1 MKIVELFLNSPEYQ
15 TVDETRDSD
24 LMRQALAGNEA
35 AFTTLYRR
43 HQAPVYRYALHMSGK
58 ADVAEEVVQDVFLV
72 LLRDPRQYDAGR
84 GPLLAYLLGI
94 ARKRV
99 WRRLEKTR
107 LFENELEHLADP
119 RDLSLESERNQMIGR
134 LRRAIL
140 ALPANYREAVVLCD
154 IEEMDYARA
163 AAIQGCAVGTIRS
176 RLHRA
181 RALLTARM
189 QTREGCTA

>member
-1 MKIVELFLNSPEYQ
+1 
-15 TVDETRDSD
+15 VDETHDSD
-24 LMRQALAGNEA
+24 LMRQALSGDET
-35 AFTTLYRR
+35 AFTKLYRR
-43 HQAPVYRYALHMSGK
+43 HQAPVYRYALHMSGR

-99 WRRLEKTR
+99 WRLLEKMR
-107 LFENELEHLADP
+107 VFGNELEDLADP
-119 RDLSLESERNQMIGR
+119 RDFSLEPVRNQLIGH

-140 ALPANYREAVVLCD
+140 ALPANYREAVILCD
-154 IEEMDYARA
+154 IEEMDYVQA
-163 AAIQGCAVGTIRS
+163 AEIQGCAVGTIRS

-189 QTREGCTA
+189 RAREGCTA